1 LRELGYEA
9 IYIDPMHK
17 DFIAHTNIEELVNKL
32 AEAASEAVGIAEV
45 RLATLA
51 IDAVKWLISR
61 WGRGRVAVLVDD
73 VLVFDV
79 GKIPKHDLLRSI
91 LGSFRLLYGEGRYLL
106 EYAKYLG
113 DPTFE
118 EARASLKAALD
129 YFELSKRTEDPLVRD
144 RHLRVAF
151 NTLFHAARSASMVY
165 LSTDISRL
173 IGGKLTE
180 PYKTIFNEFI
190 NTLHIKYFYNGE
202 YPRENIEEEF
212 SRWVGRVEEYISKLE
227 LEVKT
232 KRK

>member
-1 LRELGYEA
+1 MKEYSGYLDVLSLEGFP
-9 IYIDPMHK
+9 I
-17 DFIAHTNIEELVNKL
+17 NI
-32 AEAASEAVGIAEV
+32 
-45 RLATLA
+45 
-51 IDAVKWLISR
+51 
-61 WGRGRVAVLVDD
+61 D

-79 GKIPKHDLLRSI
+79 GKIPKRDLLRSI

-151 NTLFHAARSASMVY
+151 DTLFHAARLASMVY
-165 LSTDISRL
+165 LSTDIGRWEL
-173 IGGKLTE
+173 IGRKLTE

-190 NTLHIKYFYNGE
+190 NTLHIKYYNG
-202 YPRENIEEEF
+202 PRENIEEEF
-212 SRWVGRVEEYISKLE
+212 NKWVGKVEEYISKLE

>member
-1 LRELGYEA
+1 VVDLGGFVRRLLKY
-9 IYIDPMHK
+9 DP
-17 DFIAHTNIEELVNKL
+17 DIVEVVQFGSSVY
-32 AEAASEAVGIAEV
+32 ASEYAGDVDLLVVTRRMKKYSGY
-45 RLATLA
+45 L
-51 IDAVKWLISR
+51 D
-61 WGRGRVAVLVDD
+61 VLSLEGSPINID

-79 GKIPKHDLLRSI
+79 SKIPKRGLLRSI

-118 EARASLKAALD
+118 EARASLKAASD
-129 YFELSKRTEDPLVRD
+129 YFELSKRTEDPLVRN

-151 NTLFHAARSASMVY
+151 NTLFHAARSASMIY

-173 IGGKLTE
+173 IGRKLTE

-190 NTLHIKYFYNGE
+190 NTLHIKYYNGE

-212 SRWVGRVEEYISKLE
+212 NKWVRKVEEYISKLE